1 MRVLRLEI
9 RHFRGFEEVSVLPR
23 GHALV
28 VGEPRA
34 GRSDL
39 LTALTRVL
47 DPDATRATL
56 EEWDFHGRDLARD
69 IEIEVVLGD
78 LGSELTQRF
87 MGELEFWDPEREV
100 VLAGSDTTQQLATAG
115 ATPVLRLAY
124 RGRWDESEERGE
136 HWVAFAKNSDLDADQ
151 FTRVPRADRAAL
163 SFLAAPSPGR
173 PLALTAQGQFRRLLE
188 QRGPDDI
195 AQALR
200 EMVAGVEELS
210 AKLSAAP
217 AVVEGLEAV
226 LAPVRRAL
234 ELSAP
239 AGDAVRFLPEGGSVT
254 GLLRALQPVVDLA
267 DGAGFLPLRRHGS
280 TTAGLLG
287 SAEALAAV
295 GHAEAVVAV
304 DDFGD
309 TLDVASAERLA
320 GLLRAGVGQLWLSTR
335 RPDTARSFAP
345 DELIRLS
352 LASGHRTV
360 HHARTP
366 TTDSERLAARH
377 LHRQLLPAMT
387 ARAVVVCEG
396 THDSAGL
403 GALADRLDREQ
414 GVAPPAAYGVRLLDA
429 DGIDGVPRLCELACS
444 LGLRVVA
451 AIDHDNDEAEAARRL
466 AAIQQYAHGVVRLPH
481 GAAIERALIDG
492 VPRADL
498 LAVLRRLEA
507 VYALQLPDDLEA
519 RSDQAVHELAVRRL
533 KKRNGLHAEFVAA
546 LSASS
551 LPVLGIRLLAAM
563 LELARGG
570 RSGTVD
576 L

>member
-1 MRVLRLEI
+1 MQVLRLEI
-9 RHFRGFEEVSVLPR
+9 QHFRGFAQATVFPR

-39 LTALTRVL
+39 LAALTRVL
-47 DPDATRATL
+47 DPDATKAAL
-56 EEWDFHGRDLARD
+56 EEWDFHAHDLTRD
-69 IEIEVVLGD
+69 IEIEVVLGE
-78 LGSELTQRF
+78 LGPDLTQRF
-87 MGELEFWDPEREV
+87 LGELEFWDPERQL
-100 VLAGSDTTQQLATAG
+100 VLAGSGTTQQLAATH

-124 RGRWDESEERGE
+124 RGRWDQGEERGE
-136 HWVAFAKNSDLDADQ
+136 HWVAYAKSSDPAADQ
-151 FTRVPRADRAAL
+151 FTRMSRADRAAL
-163 SFLAAPSPGR
+163 PFLAPSPGR

-200 EMVAGVEELS
+200 EMVAGVDELS
-210 AKLSAAP
+210 AKLSTAP

-239 AGDAVRFLPEGGSVT
+239 AGDVVRFLPEGGSVT

-280 TTAGLLG
+280 TTAGLLAA
-287 SAEALAAV
+287 AEALAAV

-304 DDFGD
+304 DDFAD
-309 TLDVASAERLA
+309 ALDAASAERLA

-335 RPDTARSFAP
+335 RPETARSFAP

-352 LASGHRTV
+352 LADGYRAV

-366 TTDSERLAARH
+366 TTDSERLAARQ

-414 GVAPPAAYGVRLLDA
+414 DIAPPTAYRVRLLDA
-429 DGIDGVPRLCELACS
+429 DGIDGVPRLCELARS
-444 LGLRVVA
+444 LGFRVVA
-451 AIDHDNDEAEAARRL
+451 AIDHDNDDAEAARRL
-466 AAIQQYAHGVVRLPH
+466 AAIEQHAHGVVRLPR

-498 LAVLRRLEA
+498 LAVLGRLEA
-507 VYALQLPDDLEA
+507 VYALNLPGDLDV
-519 RSDQAVHELAVRRL
+519 RPDQAVRELAVKRL
-533 KKRNGLHAEFVAA
+533 KKRNGLHAEYVTA
-546 LSASS
+546 LPASS
-551 LPVLGIRLLAAM
+551 LPPLGVRLLTTM
-563 LELARGG
+563 LQLARGV